1 MRPLLP
7 LLALL
12 AACSTPDEPPAHASA
27 AEASIPFVGSNGI
40 SEWRRGGRGTVYI
53 RSISGEWYLVRTM
66 NSCSALDSAITLG
79 FVTSA
84 LGVLDRHGSILV
96 EEQICPI
103 ESLARSGAPTARS
116 ARRR

>member
-1 MRPLLP
+1 LLS
-7 LLALL
+7 
-12 AACSTPDEPPAHASA
+12 ACGTPGAPPVRAST

-40 SEWRRGGRGTVYI
+40 SEWRRAGRGMVYI

-66 NSCSALDSAITLG
+66 NACSALDSAISLG

-84 LGVLDRHGSILV
+84 LGALDRHGSILV

-103 ESLARSGAPTARS
+103 QSLARSDAPPDRS

>member
-1 MRPLLP
+1 MRLILP
-7 LLALL
+7 LLIL
-12 AACSTPDEPPAHASA
+12 AASCSAADAPPVRASA

-40 SEWRRGGRGTVYI
+40 SEWRRAGRGMVYI
-53 RSISGEWYLVRTM
+53 RSVGGEWYLARTM
-66 NSCSALDSAITLG
+66 NACSALDSAISLG

-84 LGVLDRHGSILV
+84 LGALDRHSSIRV

-103 ESLARSGAPTARS
+103 ESLVRSDAPPERS